1 MHDILP
7 ELPRNMGDYMIKRIP
22 GVVTEAL
29 RLIKISKKREL
40 NDSEKKTYN
49 KLLGVLDS
57 QWSQKKK
64 TETPKKEIEKPKVVE
79 DTPPPEIEEN
89 AYSEVESNLD
99 GLSEK
104 EKRIF
109 HFQEVKRRNLVLTI
123 KSKLLERVICVIPND
138 SFRKDVPKDKNVET
152 VYTADEI
159 IFTLENDLD
168 IKKID
173 LVKKE
178 LDGEVLHPKSH
189 FF

>member
-7 ELPRNMGDYMIKRIP
+7 EIPRNMRDLMIKKIP
-22 GVVTEAL
+22 GVVNEVL
-29 RLIKISKKREL
+29 RLIKLSKKREL
-40 NDSEKKTYN
+40 NNSERKTYD
-49 KLLGVLDS
+49 KLLGVLES
-57 QWSQKKK
+57 QWSKQKK
-64 TETPKKEIEKPKVVE
+64 TEKPKVVE
-79 DTPPPEIEEN
+79 NTPTPQIGEKTPSKEEL
-89 AYSEVESNLD
+89 NLE

-109 HFQEVKRRNLVLTI
+109 HFQEVKRRKLVLTI
-123 KSKLLERVICVIPND
+123 KSKLLERVICVIPNE

-159 IFTLENDLD
+159 IWTLENDLD

-178 LDGEVLHPKSH
+178 LDGEVLHPKI
-189 FF
+189 

>member
-7 ELPRNMGDYMIKRIP
+7 EIPRNMRDLMIKKIP
-22 GVVTEAL
+22 GVVNEVL
-29 RLIKISKKREL
+29 KLIKLSKKREL
-40 NDSEKKTYN
+40 NNSERKTYD
-49 KLLGVLDS
+49 KLLGVLES
-57 QWSQKKK
+57 QWSQQKK
-64 TETPKKEIEKPKVVE
+64 TEKPKVAE
-79 DTPPPEIEEN
+79 NTPTPQIGEN
-89 AYSEVESNLD
+89 IPSEGELNLE

-109 HFQEVKRRNLVLTI
+109 HFQEVKRRKLVLTI
-123 KSKLLERVICVIPND
+123 KSKLLERVICVIPNE

-159 IFTLENDLD
+159 IWTLENDLD

-178 LDGEVLHPKSH
+178 LDGEVLHPKI
-189 FF
+189 